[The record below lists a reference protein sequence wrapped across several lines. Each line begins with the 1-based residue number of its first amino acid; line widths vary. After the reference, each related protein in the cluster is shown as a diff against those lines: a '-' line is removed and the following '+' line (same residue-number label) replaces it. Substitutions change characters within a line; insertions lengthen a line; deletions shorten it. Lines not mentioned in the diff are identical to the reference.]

1 MLITALIFDLDD
13 TLMEQRPANRAAYQA
28 VAEYARQN
36 HGVDAE
42 ALYAAVHEHGEK
54 LYRAGPL
61 YGYCQFVGIGRT
73 ECLWGEITDTIPEIQ
88 RLAAWVPQFRQETWR
103 SALAEVGIDNEMLV
117 EELVARFIDERT
129 KRQIVFP
136 DVEPVLSELQDH
148 YTLALLTNGCPS
160 LQRYKINAS
169 CLADFFTVRL
179 ISGTLGIG
187 KPDPRIFRRMVQ
199 DLEVEPEAAIMV
211 GDSISRDILGAQ
223 HAGLR
228 AIWLNRFGDP
238 LPDGP
243 APDSIIETLTQL
255 PLALGNL

>member
-1 MLITALIFDLDD
+1 MIITTLIFDLDD

-28 VAEYARQN
+28 VAEYARRDY
-36 HGVDAE
+36 GVNAE
-42 ALYAAVHEHGEK
+42 ALSAAVNTRGEE
-54 LYRAGPL
+54 LYRSGPL
-61 YGYCQFVGIGRT
+61 YEYCQSVGIGRT
-73 ECLWGEITDTIPEIQ
+73 ECLWGEITDTIPQIQ
-88 RLAAWVPQFRQETWR
+88 QLAAWVPRFRHETWR
-103 SALAEVGIDNEMLV
+103 AALADVGIDNEMLA

-136 DVEPVLSELQDH
+136 DVEPVLSELQNH

-169 CLADFFTVRL
+169 CLADYFTARL
-179 ISGTLGIG
+179 ISGNLGVG
-187 KPDPRIFRRMVQ
+187 KPDPRIFRRIVQ
-199 DLEVEPEAAIMV
+199 DLEVEPGAAIMI

-243 APDSIIETLTQL
+243 APDSVIETLTQL
-255 PLALGNL
+255 PLVLEDL